1 MINEFITEVCELL
14 GIEIPTVSYDTS
26 HFPTETTLALCA
38 PVSNIIYL
46 KKINTPNFDYM
57 FSIAH
62 ELRHLFQYKKD
73 EKFYFAN
80 YKPSDK
86 CNSLEEYNLQ
96 IAEVDANAFAN
107 IVMVEYFH
115 LKPLWKGLSQKV
127 IDSINA
133 RINVIISE
141 LNS

>member
-1 MINEFITEVCELL
+1 MINEFIAEVCKLL
-14 GIEIPTVSYDTS
+14 GIQIPTISYDTT
-26 HFPTETTLALCA
+26 HFPTKTTMAVSA
-38 PVSNIIYL
+38 PASNTIYL
-46 KKINTPNFDYM
+46 KKNNNPNFDYM

-62 ELRHLFQYKKD
+62 ELRHIFQYQND

-86 CNSLEEYNLQ
+86 CDSIEEYNLQ

-107 IVMVEYFH
+107 IIMVEFFQ
-115 LKPLWKGLSQKV
+115 LKPLWNGLTEKV
-127 IDSINA
+127 IDSINT
-133 RINVIISE
+133 RINIIVQT